1 MKETRFIGQNKE
13 KWNELEQMLRSN
25 ERNPD
30 ALSDL
35 FVQVTDDLSYARSHY
50 PNRVVRIYLNQLS
63 QQVFGR
69 LQQNTNSQ
77 LRLFLRFWKTELP
90 IALFQ
95 SRKALLW
102 SFILFSVSFIVGI
115 FSSAYEPDFAQSIL
129 GSNYIEMTNENIEAG
144 NPTAVYQES
153 SALEMFFY
161 IARNNI
167 SIALRTFLFGLL
179 FAIGTMGVMLYNGVM
194 VGTFQYLFVGKGVL
208 LQSILAIWM
217 HGTFEISAIIL
228 SGGAGF
234 VLGSGLVFP
243 GTYTRM
249 QALRRSARNG
259 IRILIL
265 AVVMLLVAAI
275 IESWVTRL
283 VSMPDWLRMALIAS
297 MLALVVFY
305 VIVYPRRVVKG
316 GGLLPQDG
324 ELQAIKPFS
333 PDLNEL
339 KSGSQLFGNSFGA
352 FFSLLPSMAPRLLL
366 LCIPA
371 VVAFC
376 MMDTNVWSLQSPFYR
391 IKMFLEICS
400 SASFGLWFVPATVL
414 CIYWVMQS
422 WNKRFSSEAPQ
433 KDLLQRSAIAAL
445 LFGMVWPLLT
455 FLNSFWV
462 LALLLPF
469 IGFVISTLLLSK
481 QPIRQSLSEAIS
493 LIREGF
499 LHLSGL
505 YISLMV
511 LSGLAL
517 FLSSFLPE
525 LINVEMVEMLF
536 NWNDRVYTYYR
547 SALGAT
553 FQLMV
558 LLLVVML
565 FVCSN
570 ILVWYNLH
578 ERLSAAALKRKLQEF
593 GLADAD

>member
-13 KWNELEQMLRSN
+13 KWAELEQMLRSN

-77 LRLFLRFWKTELP
+77 LRLFIRFWKSELP
-90 IALFQ
+90 MALFQ

-102 SFILFSVSFIVGI
+102 SFILFFVSFLVGI
-115 FSSAYEPDFAQSIL
+115 FSSAYAPDFAESIL
-129 GSNYIEMTNENIEAG
+129 GSGYIAMTERNIEAG

-179 FAIGTMGVMLYNGVM
+179 FAIGTLGVMLYNGVM

-208 LQSILAIWM
+208 LQSILGIWM

-265 AVVMLLVAAI
+265 AVVMLLIAAI

-283 VSMPDWLRMALIAS
+283 VSMPDYFRIGLIAS

-305 VIVYPRRVVKG
+305 VIVYPIRVAKG

-333 PDLNEL
+333 PDLQEL
-339 KSGSQLFGNSFGA
+339 KTGSQLFGNSFGA
-352 FFSLLPSMAPRLLL
+352 FFSLLPSMAGKLLL

-371 VVAFC
+371 VVAYC
-376 MMDTNVWSLQSPFYR
+376 LMENNIWNLQFPFYR
-391 IKMFLEICS
+391 LRVFLETS
-400 SASFGLWFVPATVL
+400 SQAAFGLWFVPSTVL
-414 CIYWVMQS
+414 CLYWVMQT
-422 WNKRFSSEAPQ
+422 WNTRFSSDRTR
-433 KDLLQRSAIAAL
+433 KNMLKRSAVAGL
-445 LFGMVWPLLT
+445 LFGLAWPLLT
-455 FLNSFWV
+455 FFNSVWV
-462 LALLLPF
+462 LILTLPF
-469 IGFVISTLLLSK
+469 ISFVISTLLLSK
-481 QPIRQSLSEAIS
+481 QPIRQSLGEAIT

-499 LHLSGL
+499 LHLTGL

-511 LSGLAL
+511 LSGLSLLLAG
-517 FLSSFLPE
+517 FLPE
-525 LINVEMVEMLF
+525 LLNVEMVEMLF
-536 NWNDRVYTYYR
+536 NWDDSVYTYYR
-547 SALGAT
+547 KALGAT
-553 FQLMV
+553 LQLMV

-565 FVCSN
+565 FACSN

-578 ERLSAAALKRKLQEF
+578 ERLSAAALKRKLQDY

>member
-13 KWNELEQMLRSN
+13 KWNELEQLLRSN

-90 IALFQ
+90 MALFQ

-352 FFSLLPSMAPRLLL
+352 FFSLLPSMAPKLLL

-371 VVAFC
+371 VIAFC
-376 MMDTNVWSLQSPFYR
+376 VMDINVWSLQSPFFR
-391 IKMFLEICS
+391 INMFMEVCS
-400 SASFGLWFVPATVL
+400 SASFGLWFVPSTVL
-414 CIYWVMQS
+414 CVYWVMQS
-422 WNKRFSSEAPQ
+422 WNKRFSPDTPP

-462 LALLLPF
+462 LALPLPF

-481 QPIRQSLSEAIS
+481 QPIRKSLSEAFS
-493 LIREGF
+493 LIHEGF

-511 LSGLAL
+511 LSGLSL
-517 FLSSFLPE
+517 FLASFLPE
-525 LINVEMVEMLF
+525 LLNVEMAEMLF
-536 NWNDRVYTYYR
+536 NWNDRVYTLYR
-547 SALGAT
+547 LALSASV
-553 FQLMV
+553 QLMV
-558 LLLVVML
+558 LQLVVML